1 MVTTREQFT
10 DEQWAEASAL
20 PALVIMAASLSDGK
34 VMPSIRE
41 LKAGGEVLVAGAA
54 RYPDNVLLQHLK
66 DGAEAAKAETKQGQE
81 QAGPTSVDDVVA
93 TLLGQIEES
102 VAVARGRLATEE
114 LAQLR
119 EVLLEAATAV
129 VARLGGGFMGSG
141 EKVTESET
149 SFVARLA
156 ALLA

>member
-1 MVTTREQFT
+1 MTTREQFT

-20 PALVIMAASLSDGK
+20 PALVIMAASLADGK

-41 LKAGGEVLVAGAA
+41 MKAGGEVLVAGAA

-66 DGAEAAKAETKQGQE
+66 EGAEAAKAETKEGQE
-81 QAGPTSVDDVVA
+81 QAKPTSVDDMVG

-102 VAVARGRLATEE
+102 VAIARGRLATEE
-114 LAQLR
+114 FGQLR

-129 VARLGGGFMGSG
+129 VERLGGGFMGSG

-149 SFVARLA
+149 SFVARLTQI
-156 ALLA
+156 LA

>member
-1 MVTTREQFT
+1 MTTREQFT

-20 PALVIMAASLSDGK
+20 PALVIMAASLADGK

-41 LKAGGEVLVAGAA
+41 MKAGGEALVAGAT

-66 DGAEAAKAETKQGQE
+66 EGAEAAKAETKEGQE
-81 QAGPTSVDDVVA
+81 QARPTSVDDMVG

-114 LAQLR
+114 FGQLR

-129 VARLGGGFMGSG
+129 VERLGGGFMGSG
-141 EKVTESET
+141 DKVTESET
-149 SFVARLA
+149 SFVARLTQI
-156 ALLA
+156 LG